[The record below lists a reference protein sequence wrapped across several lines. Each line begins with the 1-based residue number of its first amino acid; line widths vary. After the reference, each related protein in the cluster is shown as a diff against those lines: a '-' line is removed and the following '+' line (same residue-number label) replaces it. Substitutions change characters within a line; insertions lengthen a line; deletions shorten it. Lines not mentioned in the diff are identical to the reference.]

1 VDVRF
6 PLLRTALSFAFPRAR
21 TRFVF
26 GAFRVLAFHSRT
38 WIALVLRH
46 ASMAADASSGDDD
59 GRAHVDTYYVTCAPG
74 LEAHLRRE
82 WWDALQH
89 VVGAS
94 WREEDV
100 TCVFPGGLRATCPT
114 VRRDAMKRAL
124 LQFKSADNA
133 YAYVW
138 EDAHVDASQP
148 GGMDAVARVARSD
161 KWKRALE
168 LHRHWTRDA
177 SHVSTALGSDAEE
190 KTDVDGRR
198 NPTTCVKAWD
208 GDQDEDE
215 DAPAKQIRTFRVTCE
230 RTNETMEKH
239 RWTSVQAAAKLG
251 EALLE
256 RYPWKVSLE
265 YYELEVMVWV
275 RDRHMVG
282 AVGLLYANRDSER
295 ARPCIPRES
304 ETTTQYAN
312 ARDAFVASDSTPS
325 PSREASRRIDPVMK
339 GKCKRQRVDGRKAR
353 RNACGRQLYT
363 LVRRYRSALVS
374 TSLRPS
380 VAYCLCQL
388 AGVERH
394 HLLLDPMAG
403 CGTIPLEGHF
413 SLDNRGSMAGDL
425 DADAVQAAHHNGC
438 CLARHHGLS
447 SPDVLRWDARRLPL
461 RGGCVD
467 RVVCDMPFGNICGR
481 VKHRFPL
488 YLSALQ
494 EIGRVLC
501 PGTGRALVLLQSRKV
516 HDLLD
521 RVRPSLVPLDVLPL
535 EMNGLKVSMCV
546 LRRPPALS
554 CPPPT

>member
-1 VDVRF
+1 
-6 PLLRTALSFAFPRAR
+6 
-21 TRFVF
+21 
-26 GAFRVLAFHSRT
+26 
-38 WIALVLRH
+38 
-46 ASMAADASSGDDD
+46 MAADASWCVDDE

-74 LEAHLRRE
+74 LEAHVRRE
-82 WWDALQH
+82 WCDALQR
-89 VVGAS
+89 VVGTGWRS
-94 WREEDV
+94 WDA
-100 TCVFPGGLRATCPT
+100 TCIAPGGMRATCP
-114 VRRDAMKRAL
+114 VVHRDAMKRAL
-124 LQFKSADNA
+124 LQFKSADNV

-138 EDAHVDASQP
+138 EDAHVDASP
-148 GGMDAVARVARSD
+148 TGGMDAVARVARSD
-161 KWKRALE
+161 QWKRALE
-168 LHRHWTRDA
+168 LHRHWTEDA
-177 SHVSTALGSDAEE
+177 SHASTTVESDADG
-190 KTDVDGRR
+190 KTDHEDVPPRGCDVDGRR
-198 NPTTCVKAWD
+198 HDVTCDHAC
-208 GDQDEDE
+208 
-215 DAPAKQIRTFRVTCE
+215 DAPGKEIRTFRVTCE

-282 AVGLLYANRDSER
+282 AVALLYANRDAGR
-295 ARPCIPRES
+295 ARTCRPRES
-304 ETTTQYAN
+304 EPTAPHAS
-312 ARDAFVASDSTPS
+312 ARDGCDASNSCPS
-325 PSREASRRIDPVMK
+325 SLQDAERRTDTTME
-339 GKCKRQRVDGRKAR
+339 GTSKRKRVDGRKAR
-353 RNACGRQLYT
+353 RNADGRQLYT
-363 LVRRYRSALVS
+363 LARRYRSALVS

-380 VAYCLCQL
+380 IAYCLCQL

-394 HLLLDPMAG
+394 HLFLDPMAG

-413 SLDNRGSMAGDL
+413 SLGVRGSMAGDS

-447 SPDVLRWDARRLPL
+447 SPDVLHWDARRLPL

-467 RVVCDMPFGNICGR
+467 RVVCDMPFGNLCGR

-521 RVRPSLVPLDVLPL
+521 RVRPALVPLDVFPL

-546 LRRPPALS
+546 LRRPPAS
-554 CPPPT
+554 S